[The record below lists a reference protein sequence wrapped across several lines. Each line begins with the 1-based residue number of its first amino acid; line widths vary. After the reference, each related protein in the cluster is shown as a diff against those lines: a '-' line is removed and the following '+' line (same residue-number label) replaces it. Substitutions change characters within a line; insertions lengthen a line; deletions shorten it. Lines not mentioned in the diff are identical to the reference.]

1 MTEPS
6 ALSDS
11 QLMARAHLWRRKSMM
26 GSRDAGSI
34 ARAHEIEM
42 RRRLGGATT
51 MGAPLA
57 QGRAQRRKWWRLW

>member
-26 GSRDAGSI
+26 GSRDAAEY

-42 RRRLGGATT
+42 RRRLGATT
-51 MGAPLA
+51 TMDAPLS
-57 QGRAQRRKWWRLW
+57 QGRVRRRKWWRLW